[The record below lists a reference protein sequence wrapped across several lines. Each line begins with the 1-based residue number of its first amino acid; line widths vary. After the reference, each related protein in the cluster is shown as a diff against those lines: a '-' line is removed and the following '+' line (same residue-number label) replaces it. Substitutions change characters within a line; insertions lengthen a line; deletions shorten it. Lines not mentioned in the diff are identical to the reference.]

1 MSVRTDIKQ
10 ALDIKLTRDGQNTTL
25 SNEIKRAKESEL
37 VKNATILGQEAGKVE
52 KGFKNLETAVSTAGT
67 FEAKGEALVELTD
80 QVDGLGKAFDRATEI
95 NLSVP
100 EIGGL
105 FGEGEGSLENLID
118 GLGDGDSAS
127 LLDGLTSTVEAIGGD
142 IAGQIAQIITLL
154 TGLGAMLDNLNAAGI
169 SGSGMDALSKTGETI
184 AAKADGLMGTLETAA
199 GSLSSI
205 SDVSSLSELTGTINN
220 FAQDIS
226 NVAGEISAIQS
237 INPASE
243 FTNNL
248 LQDDAGGLS
257 ELGKTFEDAKS
268 TVDGIKGEVNNV
280 LAEVDKAKSFV
291 DENVSK
297 ARGLVNEGKALVGD
311 LQTGGGKLQDLA
323 ENTTLQASGKINDLL
338 GATSLR
344 GTGVSPKTQG
354 GGGGGGGGSGSLSK
368 STISDVIKQTQ
379 SGAPVDLAKAVQ
391 TVGGGNVG
399 VDPSI
404 KPILAK
410 QKGFSN
416 TRELVEKVVAECKTK
431 GIDPTLIS
439 DFEKVMGVVEV
450 GVTTIDTTIT
460 DQIKVGSQERSIWK
474 ESFDVVGYP
483 REFDTFERFETGQ
496 ITAAT
501 QANSVTAEK
510 KPVVFQTCDTK
521 EELQAEV
528 RLFKREIRSLII
540 HSTESFKNQYLTAE
554 MLHEDA
560 KARGFPTIQ
569 YHYVIRRDGTMQ
581 RGIPTTLISELD
593 PKEYRNTSINIA
605 MVGGIDAPSG
615 TEGANSFRSGNSF
628 TLAQYQTLDT
638 FLDTFFK
645 GYPGAKVYG
654 YGELVDT
661 TNEPY
666 FNVEKYVQRKF
677 GKIR

>member
-1 MSVRTDIKQ
+1 MSVRTDVKQ

-52 KGFKNLETAVSTAGT
+52 KGFKNLETAVSSAGT

-80 QVDGLGKAFDRATEI
+80 QVDGLGKAFDRTAEI

-105 FGEGEGSLENLID
+105 FGEGEGSLENLIA

-220 FAQDIS
+220 FAEDIS

-268 TVDGIKGEVNNV
+268 TVDGITGEVNSV

-297 ARGLVNEGKALVGD
+297 ARGLVNEGKTLVGD

-344 GTGVSPKTQG
+344 GTGVSPKAQ
-354 GGGGGGGGSGSLSK
+354 GGGGGGSGSLSK
-368 STISDVIKQTQ
+368 STISNVIKQTQ

-416 TRELVEKVVAECKTK
+416 TRELVEKVVAECRTK

-439 DFEKVMGVVEV
+439 DFVKVMGVVEV
-450 GVTTIDTTIT
+450 GVSTIDTTIT

-483 REFDTFERFETGQ
+483 REFDTFQRFETGE

-501 QANSVTAEK
+501 QANSVTVEK
-510 KPVVFQTCDTK
+510 KPIVFQTCDTK

-593 PKEYRNTSINIA
+593 PREYRNTSINIA